1 MTADDRSFIFH
12 CKLDMNGLSG
22 FIKTREHYLLLWGGD
37 QQPPEDH
44 LEQAGLVIGKRFNG
58 DDL

>member
-1 MTADDRSFIFH
+1 MTADDRSFIFQ

-22 FIKTREHYLLLWGGD
+22 FIKTESITCCFGGD

-44 LEQAGLVIGKRFNG
+44 LE
-58 DDL
+58 